1 MQEEGGGRGGG
12 GGGGEGGGGMGK
24 SHHPDRK
31 GIWNRG
37 SIIGF
42 SILLRSTYRYIGIE
56 THHNLDPESLL
67 PPNLH
72 PYF

>member
-1 MQEEGGGRGGG
+1 
-12 GGGGEGGGGMGK
+12 MGK